1 MVDLLN
7 VYEVNRKD
15 CARILLNDLPK
26 WLPAGTF
33 KPAAPA
39 ANAARTA
46 EGENDNG
53 MVTEESTI
61 MKENSLMDVIL
72 SQMLATP
79 SSPQRSIYYYSLITE
94 LCKLSPSTVAPALGK
109 CIRKLYAGLGL
120 SDAEAGPEAVVLGPE
135 GIRRYSDWMATHL
148 SNFGFHWRWPE
159 WCVYH

>member
-1 MVDLLN
+1 MVDVLN

-26 WLPAGTF
+26 WLPEGTF
-33 KPAAPA
+33 KLAQTPA
-39 ANAARTA
+39 TA
-46 EGENDNG
+46 SADEMN
-53 MVTEESTI
+53 TEVSTTI
-61 MKENSLMDVIL
+61 IKEHTLMDVIL

-79 SSPQRSIYYYSLITE
+79 TSTQRSIYYYSLITE

-109 CIRKLYAGLGL
+109 CIRKMYTGMGL
-120 SDAEAGPEAVVLGPE
+120 SDEEAGSEVIVLGPE

-159 WCVYH
+159 W